1 MIVKKDRVIG
11 NKNGLNILVMAGVHG
26 NETHAVASVYDL
38 YQTAGIL
45 KFADRI
51 NTITY
56 IFNVNEYGLEQDTRD
71 NNYKKAITKNCNRLF
86 STEYKTPDE
95 IKEYIE
101 NLPLTYN
108 LVLDVHNSPKCI
120 PCVLV
125 DYDENTYRLLS
136 NLKGAELIPLVRCTQ
151 IGTIKRYFN
160 RLGWTAYTVEL
171 PNMGVNG
178 DIVESSRLLSQFI
191 ETVSDN
197 IFNNKTVNININQ
210 DIITQNLYTRT
221 PNGVIRYVRKTILGE
236 YKKDEV
242 ICDVYNMNDT
252 TVETIKA
259 PYDGILY
266 DVDDNIYSYEGKPF
280 GIYGRK
286 IKYE

>member
-1 MIVKKDRVIG
+1 MIIKKDVEFG
-11 NKNGLNILVMAGVHG
+11 VDNGLDILVISGVHG
-26 NETHAVASVYDL
+26 NETHAVASVYAL
-38 YQTAGIL
+38 YQTIDL
-45 KFADRI
+45 SKIADRV
-51 NTITY
+51 NRITY
-56 IFNVNEYGLEQDTRD
+56 IFNLNEYGLEHDTRD
-71 NNYKKAITKNCNRLF
+71 NNYEKEETKNCNRLF
-86 STEYKTPDE
+86 SNEYMTSKE

-101 NLPLTYN
+101 NLPINYDLI
-108 LVLDVHNSPKCI
+108 LDVHNSPSCV

-125 DYDENTYRLLS
+125 DYDENTWRLLS
-136 NLKGAELIPLVRCTQ
+136 NLKGADLIPLVRCTQ
-151 IGTIKRYFN
+151 IGTIKRYCN

-171 PNMGVNG
+171 SNMGVNG

-221 PNGVIRYVRKTILGE
+221 PNGVIRYARKNILGE

-242 ICDVYNMNDT
+242 ICDVYDMHEDSI
-252 TVETIKA
+252 ETIKA

>member
-71 NNYKKAITKNCNRLF
+71 NNYKKLGTKNCNRLF

-125 DYDENTYRLLS
+125 DYDENT
-136 NLKGAELIPLVRCTQ
+136 
-151 IGTIKRYFN
+151 
-160 RLGWTAYTVEL
+160 
-171 PNMGVNG
+171 
-178 DIVESSRLLSQFI
+178 
-191 ETVSDN
+191 
-197 IFNNKTVNININQ
+197 
-210 DIITQNLYTRT
+210 
-221 PNGVIRYVRKTILGE
+221 
-236 YKKDEV
+236 
-242 ICDVYNMNDT
+242 
-252 TVETIKA
+252 
-259 PYDGILY
+259 
-266 DVDDNIYSYEGKPF
+266 
-280 GIYGRK
+280 
-286 IKYE
+286 

>member
-38 YQTAGIL
+38 YQTADLL

-56 IFNVNEYGLEQDTRD
+56 IFNINEYGLEQDTRD
-71 NNYKKAITKNCNRLF
+71 NNYKKLGTKNCNRLF
-86 STEYKTPDE
+86 SNEYKTPDE

-151 IGTIKRYFN
+151 IGTVKRYFN

-171 PNMGVNG
+171 PDMGVNG
-178 DIVESSRLLSQFI
+178 DIKESTRLLLQFI

-197 IFNNKTVNININQ
+197 MFNNKFTNIEVNQ
-210 DIITQNLYTRT
+210 DMVTQNLFTKT
-221 PNGVIRYVRKTILGE
+221 PNGIIRYTRENVLGE
-236 YKKDEV
+236 YKKGEF
-242 ICDVYNMNDT
+242 ICDVYDMDKGT
-252 TVETIKA
+252 IEIIKA
-259 PYDGILY
+259 PFDGILY
-266 DVDDNIYSYEGKPF
+266 DVDENIYSYSGKPF

-286 IKYE
+286 IEY